1 MSHGAVV
8 KARGRRRLTV
18 LSCAALL
25 AVSGCSAG
33 PDVDDLPDPAT
44 LTAEPTDGMEPT
56 DGSEPTVDTTST
68 NPATADPTA
77 APRPDTEYSPEE
89 LVAALSAVNE
99 DESLAGV
106 ILADA
111 EIRDLVD
118 QAGTGAPSDLTVSPE
133 ECNVFADTDVVGD
146 ALSATL
152 AVMTFAGASSLQP
165 DSLSLTS
172 HGSGDVIQNQI
183 EANRTQLADCS
194 EFEMDI
200 SGEVVTAAVTE
211 QQVSTNADKT
221 FAVRTVVRVPG
232 TIQETVSLTA
242 LIGTTTINV
251 TVGSSGDNAE
261 DLARGEELVDATVA
275 ALRSL

>member
-1 MSHGAVV
+1 MG
-8 KARGRRRLTV
+8 

-25 AVSGCSAG
+25 AVGGCSAG
-33 PDVDDLPDPAT
+33 PDVDDLPAPAT
-44 LTAEPTDGMEPT
+44 LTAEPTDRAEVT
-56 DGSEPTVDTTST
+56 EETEPTVDPTST
-68 NPATADPTA
+68 GPAGADPSATA
-77 APRPDTEYSPEE
+77 RPDTEYSPEE
-89 LVAALSAVNE
+89 LVAALTAVDE
-99 DESLAGV
+99 GESLAGV

-118 QAGTGAPSDLTVSPE
+118 QAGTEAPSDLTVSPE
-133 ECNVFADTDVVGD
+133 ECNVFAETDVVGD
-146 ALSATL
+146 ALSASL

-172 HGSGDVIQNQI
+172 HGSDDVIQDQL

-200 SGEVVTAAVTE
+200 AGEVVTATVTE
-211 QQVSTNADKT
+211 QQATTNADET
-221 FAVRTVVRVPG
+221 FAVRTVVRIPG

-242 LIGTTTINV
+242 LTGTTTINV

-261 DLARGEELVDATVA
+261 DLARGEQLVDATID
-275 ALRSL
+275 ALSSR